1 MLKTLSKSKQGDKS
15 DKSSDLQPLV
25 SKYLLVFFLFCD
37 FKLEKMM
44 ILLNKQLFDLMFSCL
59 KGVV

>member
-1 MLKTLSKSKQGDKS
+1 MWKSCSKQGDKS
-15 DKSSDLQPLV
+15 DKHSDLQPLV

-44 ILLNKQLFDLMFSCL
+44 ILLNEQLFDLIFSCL